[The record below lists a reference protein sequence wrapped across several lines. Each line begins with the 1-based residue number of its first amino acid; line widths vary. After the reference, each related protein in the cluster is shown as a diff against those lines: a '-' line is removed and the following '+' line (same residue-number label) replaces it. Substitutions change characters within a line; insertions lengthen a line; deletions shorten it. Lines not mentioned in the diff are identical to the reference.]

1 MNHIELTHFI
11 KRNLCQQF
19 DRAVRLF
26 GEDNSSIQPD
36 EFFGIFDSFLLTF
49 IEAKSDN
56 ENMKKRK
63 EEEEKRAK
71 QDAEVCF
78 VKLIC

>member
-1 MNHIELTHFI
+1 
-11 KRNLCQQF
+11 
-19 DRAVRLF
+19 LF

-36 EFFGIFDSFLLTF
+36 EFFGIFDSFLTTY

-71 QDAEVCF
+71 QDAEVF
-78 VKLIC
+78 FINLFR